1 MWHTEAGGDSA
12 KPRPS
17 PFQPSFLTSFLT
29 HSTFFQS
36 RSSSHPHPPQTRL
49 SVPTP
54 SDSSPENLSVT
65 MADSGEF

>member
-12 KPRPS
+12 KPRPPI
-17 PFQPSFLTSFLT
+17 PF
-29 HSTFFQS
+29 STLL
-36 RSSSHPHPPQTRL
+36 SHPFDLPIPVVQSPSSTPFFPQTRL